1 MAFNAV
7 SLRISM
13 VKALFAQKRS
23 VKTSPK
29 DNLCRYAPR
38 NRVLLPSKLNPISKA
53 VSIRWQAGLGYE
65 MASKDDDNLNYD
77 KLFDLPDRALFFMS
91 AQKPRAKL
99 S

>member
-29 DNLCRYAPR
+29 DHFHR
-38 NRVLLPSKLNPISKA
+38 
-53 VSIRWQAGLGYE
+53 
-65 MASKDDDNLNYD
+65 
-77 KLFDLPDRALFFMS
+77 
-91 AQKPRAKL
+91 
-99 S
+99 